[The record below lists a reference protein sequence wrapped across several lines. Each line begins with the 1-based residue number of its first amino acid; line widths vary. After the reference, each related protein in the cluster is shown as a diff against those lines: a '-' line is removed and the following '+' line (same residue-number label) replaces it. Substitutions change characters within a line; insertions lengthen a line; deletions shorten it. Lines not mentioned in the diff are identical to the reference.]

1 MMGTMASSMAG
12 SMMGN
17 ALFSSMSGGRGEAAP
32 VEGQAPQMAPQ
43 GQMAPGGMPAA
54 PAACAFE
61 TRSFLECMESSSNN
75 MEYCARVFEQFKH
88 CNAQAAYGMQQ
99 QYN

>member
-32 VEGQAPQMAPQ
+32 VEGQAPPQ
-43 GQMAPGGMPAA
+43 GQMAQGGMPPA
-54 PAACAFE
+54 PQACAFE
-61 TRSFLECMESSSNN
+61 TRSFLECMEGSQNN

-99 QYN
+99 QQYN